1 MPSPYRRHWTWLSM
15 SARHG
20 NPAAW
25 KDVRLRGSVRVHRKI
40 DALLNKIAAKQ
51 DVFRELGAVKR
62 AVAAV
67 SALVVEQRGV
77 PPRTTQTQMQT
88 HTDVFEAEGRRE
100 LCGVRE
106 DVACC
111 RREVA
116 AVRAVMVNQWVRAL
130 SGLIVRIPPRDP
142 ACGGGGGG
150 DGSWEDDF
158 PATVRDFWKLGRIE
172 KSMLVL
178 IYMCYFPR
186 LFYMFYCL
194 VFFPPYRSWSGVEI
208 RYPHAP
214 SGILHYP
221 HPVLARLA
229 TH

>member
-51 DVFRELGAVKR
+51 DVFRELGA
-62 AVAAV
+62 
-67 SALVVEQRGV
+67 
-77 PPRTTQTQMQT
+77 TQMQT

-142 ACGGGGGG
+142 ACGGGGG

-158 PATVRDFWKLGRIE
+158 PATRNPTLPTSRASKTSDALNATDPSLVQFLTIRDAASEYPMRCLRALAAVWGLAFDLLERPPD
-172 KSMLVL
+172 LVVHTGEVS
-178 IYMCYFPR
+178 R
-186 LFYMFYCL
+186 
-194 VFFPPYRSWSGVEI
+194 RN
-208 RYPHAP
+208 
-214 SGILHYP
+214 
-221 HPVLARLA
+221 
-229 TH
+229 